1 MSPISHFLEENAL
14 LHHFHYGFRKFHS
27 TKTALS
33 RPVDQLLLDSDK
45 NRATGVVFIDYEK
58 AFDRIDRDLL
68 LTKLNVSAMC
78 YHELDLL
85 CNYLSGRKQYVVID
99 GCHFFPRTVTA
110 GASQGSILG
119 PTIFLLIINDLPL
132 AAQRSTV
139 RR

>member
-1 MSPISHFLEENAL
+1 MTPISHFLEKNAL

-27 TKTALS
+27 TETALS

-45 NRATGVVFIDYEK
+45 NRATGVIFIDYEK
-58 AFDRIDRDLL
+58 AFDRIDRGLL
-68 LTKLNVSAMC
+68 LTKLNVSGMC
-78 YHELDLL
+78 YHQLDLL

-110 GASQGSILG
+110 GAPQGSILG
-119 PTIFLLIINDLPL
+119 LTIFLLIINDLPL

>member
-27 TKTALS
+27 TETALS

>member
-27 TKTALS
+27 TETAPS

-68 LTKLNVSAMC
+68 LTKLNVSGMC